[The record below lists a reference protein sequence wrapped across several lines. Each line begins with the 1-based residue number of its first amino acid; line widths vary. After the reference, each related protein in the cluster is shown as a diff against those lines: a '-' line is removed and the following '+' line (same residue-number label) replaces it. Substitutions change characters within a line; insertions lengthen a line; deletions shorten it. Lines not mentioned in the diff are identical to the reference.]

1 MTTVTIRKAKTQLP
15 ELIER
20 VLGGENIVIAR
31 GKEPLVKLVLLSQSE
46 RPKARRIG
54 GARGL
59 VVYLAD
65 VFDAPLEFCNTITP

>member
-1 MTTVTIRKAKTQLP
+1 MATVTIRKVKTQLP

-20 VLGGENIVIAR
+20 ALGGEDIVIAW
-31 GKEPLVKLVLLSQSE
+31 GKEPLVKLVPLPE

-59 VVYLAD
+59 VVYMAD
-65 VFDAPLEFCNTITP
+65 DFDAPLELCCTLTP

>member
-20 VLGGENIVIAR
+20 ALGGEDIVIAR
-31 GKEPLVKLVLLSQSE
+31 GKEPLVKLVPLPQPE
-46 RPKARRIG
+46 PRQARRIG

-59 VVYLAD
+59 IVHMAD
-65 VFDAPLEFCNTITP
+65 DFDAPLEFCRTLTP